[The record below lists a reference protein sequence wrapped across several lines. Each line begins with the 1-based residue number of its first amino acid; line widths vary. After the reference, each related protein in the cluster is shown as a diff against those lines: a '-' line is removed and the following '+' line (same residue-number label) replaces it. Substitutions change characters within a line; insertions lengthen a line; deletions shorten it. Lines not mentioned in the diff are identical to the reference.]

1 MEEFVRQFKWAL
13 TSRKLF
19 EWQQKMPPEI
29 LTDIQRAARFYYLQ
43 HLAFGGKVFGQTF
56 GTSAVRSQAV
66 NLLRLEEQLSLA
78 HLRLSGGSAVAL
90 EGQHKICLFN
100 KALSGVTIEH
110 LSWQTCVEK
119 YDRPHTLFYL
129 DPPYWKTQGYGVPF
143 SFDEYENM
151 ARLAK
156 NINGKMIISVND
168 IPEMRE
174 VFSALSQ
181 ESVQLSY
188 SLGNSKNKV
197 SELIIMN

>member
-1 MEEFVRQFKWAL
+1 MSKQA
-13 TSRKLF
+13 LF
-19 EWQQKMPPEI
+19 EWQQKTPPEI
-29 LTDIQRAARFYYLQ
+29 FTDIQRAARFYYLQ
-43 HLAFGGKVFGQTF
+43 HLAFGGKVSGQTF
-56 GTSAVRSQAV
+56 GASAVRSQAV

-78 HLRLSGGSAVAL
+78 HLRLSG
-90 EGQHKICLFN
+90 
-100 KALSGVTIEH
+100 VTIEH
-110 LSWQTCVEK
+110 LSWRTCVEK
-119 YDRPHTLFYL
+119 YDHPHTLFYL

-156 NINGKMIISVND
+156 SINGKMIISVNN